1 LDTTIHKQTEITGKC
16 SDTISNEELHGRA
29 ETTKAMEVII
39 QTRWSWISHAL
50 RMDKSRIGTTALK
63 WQSEGSAQT
72 TKNNMEKDGRD
83 RKRHTRDFFLSC
95 SIVFQVSLPEVM
107 TDITRLLK
115 SLIFVFI
122 ENIEELKHFLA

>member
-1 LDTTIHKQTEITGKC
+1 MEYNRTRQKETRQTLKILRIRWP
-16 SDTISNEELHGRA
+16 DTISNEELHGRA

-63 WQSEGSAQT
+63 WQSEGNAQT

-83 RKRHTRDFFLSC
+83 RKRHTRDEQLSKAKTVAKGKC
-95 SIVFQVSLPEVM
+95 KQCIRAVCV
-107 TDITRLLK
+107 
-115 SLIFVFI
+115 I
-122 ENIEELKHFLA
+122 EKK